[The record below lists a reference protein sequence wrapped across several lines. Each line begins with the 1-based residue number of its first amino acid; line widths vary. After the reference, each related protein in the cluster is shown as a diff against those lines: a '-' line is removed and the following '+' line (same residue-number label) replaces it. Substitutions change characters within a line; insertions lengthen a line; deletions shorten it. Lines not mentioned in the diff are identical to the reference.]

1 MIKQRQPLAAGYTIV
16 VASVMV
22 ALLSVASVGILNMTK
37 YSEHLGDAAAHVF
50 SDEVILKQAVRALS
64 STKLGKQKLHKC
76 PDSWLSVDESDLSVD
91 AIKVEYFWGWH
102 DNCSN
107 PFIKTSHKTCE
118 VYYVNLLFIIQ
129 GGKRSRVLN
138 CQTGHSKFKYR

>member
-37 YSEHLGDAAAHVF
+37 YSEHLGDAAAHAF

-64 STKLGKQKLHKC
+64 STKLGKKTAKC
-76 PDSWLSVDESDLSVD
+76 PEGFLFDDSD
-91 AIKVEYFWGWH
+91 AIGEFKMTTAATL
-102 DNCSN
+102 
-107 PFIKTSHKTCE
+107 IKTSHKTCGS
-118 VYYVNLLFIIQ
+118 I
-129 GGKRSRVLN
+129 
-138 CQTGHSKFKYR
+138 T